1 MTRQHV
7 FQDSCKYSFVLN
19 CLSQK
24 MINAVLMVPNS
35 NMHCLSVQL
44 HLFIAVTNA
53 NNTSPITLDLYGIL
67 MPFCIEKAL

>member
-1 MTRQHV
+1 
-7 FQDSCKYSFVLN
+7 
-19 CLSQK
+19 